1 MLRQEKYTGCT
12 LAQKFYAE
20 NHITHKLT
28 KNKGELPMFFIEGTH
43 PAIIGMEVFQAAQQE
58 FVNRYGVE
66 IKNGIAQTASYFYH
80 RDGEAGPHPPHRKPH
95 WSAEQRKSHS
105 EHFRNRETA
114 ICRYEFSHFIECENC
129 HGHLQAQLRHYV
141 DGSSEVAWIDPEHRD
156 RAKDTP
162 RPLAF
167 RDSALKKQIAEVLG
181 WETFDADAMFEK
193 LTKLSANVNII
204 TLYFKDGH
212 TQSFEYIPPKQI
224 HRKRK
229 ETH

>member
-1 MLRQEKYTGCT
+1 
-12 LAQKFYAE
+12 
-20 NHITHKLT
+20 
-28 KNKGELPMFFIEGTH
+28 
-43 PAIIGMEVFQAAQQE
+43 AIISMELFQAAQRE
-58 FVNRYGVE
+58 FADRYGVKIE
-66 IKNGIAQTASYFYH
+66 NGIAQTAGYFYH

-95 WSAEQRKSHS
+95 WSEEQRKSHS
-105 EHFRNRETA
+105 EYFRNRETA

-129 HGHLQAQLRHYV
+129 HGHLQAQLRHFV
-141 DGSSEVAWIDPEHRD
+141 DGSSEVAWIDPEHNE

-167 RDSALKKQIAEVLG
+167 RDSALKKQIADALG
-181 WETFDADAMFEK
+181 WEAFDADAMLET
-193 LTKLSANVNII
+193 LTKIGANVNVI

-229 ETH
+229 ETP